1 MHRVIRLFMPA
12 IIKQS
17 HFLSN
22 GNADHFK
29 HPTNYLMVKK
39 YIAALLKQAKEV
51 GLLEHND
58 QYY

>member
-1 MHRVIRLFMPA
+1 MPA

-51 GLLEHND
+51 GLLEYND